1 MEETDGGAAREI
13 AADKKTNSNSVMK
26 LHALFSLMLISL
38 LLNGCGGGNVEEA
51 LNADTTE
58 ESASDLISFFEK
70 ADPNLKKLA
79 KTASDA
85 LDQENFVVAVQTIN
99 QLRAYGGK
107 LTTDQFM
114 VVSEA
119 GVNIQ
124 NAMIEAAE
132 RGDKKAQ
139 TILNMQNAGRRN

>member
-1 MEETDGGAAREI
+1 M
-13 AADKKTNSNSVMK
+13 VMK
-26 LHALFSLMLISL
+26 SHTIFILILL
-38 LLNGCGGGNVEEA
+38 LLNGCDGGNVEEA
-51 LNADTTE
+51 LNADTTD

-99 QLRAYGGK
+99 QLKAYGGK
-107 LTTDQFM
+107 LTTEQFM

-139 TILNMQNAGRRN
+139 TILNMQSAGRRN

>member
-1 MEETDGGAAREI
+1 
-13 AADKKTNSNSVMK
+13 MK
-26 LHALFSLMLISL
+26 SHTIFILILL
-38 LLNGCGGGNVEEA
+38 LLNGCDGGNVEEA
-51 LNADTTE
+51 LNADTTD

-99 QLRAYGGK
+99 QLKAYGGK
-107 LTTDQFM
+107 LTTEQFM

-139 TILNMQNAGRRN
+139 TILNMQSAGRRN

>member
-1 MEETDGGAAREI
+1 M
-13 AADKKTNSNSVMK
+13 VMK
-26 LHALFSLMLISL
+26 SHTIFILILL
-38 LLNGCGGGNVEEA
+38 LLNGCDGGNVEEA
-51 LNADTTE
+51 LNADTTD

-99 QLRAYGGK
+99 QLKAYGGK
-107 LTTDQFM
+107 LTAEQFM

-139 TILNMQNAGRRN
+139 TILNMQSAGRRN

>member
-1 MEETDGGAAREI
+1 
-13 AADKKTNSNSVMK
+13 MK
-26 LHALFSLMLISL
+26 SHTIFILIFL
-38 LLNGCGGGNVEEA
+38 LLNGCDGGNVEEA
-51 LNADTTE
+51 LNADTTD

-107 LTTDQFM
+107 LTTEQFM

-139 TILNMQNAGRRN
+139 TILNMQSAGRRN

>member
-1 MEETDGGAAREI
+1 
-13 AADKKTNSNSVMK
+13 MK
-26 LHALFSLMLISL
+26 SHTIFILILL
-38 LLNGCGGGNVEEA
+38 LLNGCDGGNVEEA
-51 LNADTTE
+51 LNADTTD

-107 LTTDQFM
+107 LTTEQFM

-139 TILNMQNAGRRN
+139 TILNMQSAGRRN

>member
-1 MEETDGGAAREI
+1 M
-13 AADKKTNSNSVMK
+13 VMK
-26 LHALFSLMLISL
+26 SHTIFILILL
-38 LLNGCGGGNVEEA
+38 LLNGCDGGNVEEA
-51 LNADTTE
+51 LNADTTD

-107 LTTDQFM
+107 LTTEQFM

-139 TILNMQNAGRRN
+139 TILNMQSAGRRN

>member
-1 MEETDGGAAREI
+1 
-13 AADKKTNSNSVMK
+13 MK
-26 LHALFSLMLISL
+26 SHTIFILILL
-38 LLNGCGGGNVEEA
+38 LLNGCDGGNVEEA
-51 LNADTTE
+51 LNADTTD

>member
-1 MEETDGGAAREI
+1 M
-13 AADKKTNSNSVMK
+13 
-26 LHALFSLMLISL
+26 L
-38 LLNGCGGGNVEEA
+38 LLNGCDGGNVEEA
-51 LNADTTE
+51 LNADTTD

-139 TILNMQNAGRRN
+139 TILNMQSAGRRN